1 MNKEG
6 PTIDDPEAVCNTN
19 PTMFAR
25 IAIELALDRE
35 FDYRIPASLSDD
47 VKLGSYVKVPFG
59 RSSRTGFVTAITE
72 SSDVDPK
79 KMKDILEI
87 IGNRPLLKPGV
98 LEMCRFMAAYYV
110 APFEHAVRTVL
121 PGAVRRP
128 DAKAKTVRMV
138 AAVKG
143 PDDPALAGLQK
154 RAPRRHA
161 VMQVLFDQGRIPV
174 AEAARVAGTTSTTVK
189 KMEEQGWVMI
199 DDESVH
205 RDPAAHITILPT
217 LPLTLNPQQQDALDQ
232 VIEAIDGKEPRSLL
246 LFGVTGSGK
255 TEVYLQAIA
264 EVRKRG
270 QRAIV
275 LVPEIA
281 LTPQTM
287 ERFRG
292 RFGDEVAVLHSN
304 LSDGERH
311 DEWHRVLSGEAA
323 IIVGARSALFA
334 PVDNLGLIVVDEEH
348 EPSYKQDQSPR
359 YHARDMAVLRAQFD
373 QCPVLLGSATP
384 SIESYQ
390 NTINH
395 KYRAV
400 HLAQRVDDRAMPS
413 VRVVDLRQEQEREGR
428 PVLFSRDLIEAM
440 EIRLNQHEQIILFLN
455 RRGYAT
461 SHLCVACGYVCECE
475 ECGVAMT
482 YHRRI
487 DYLRCHLCGQGMEIP
502 SSCPECK
509 KPEFKVAGIGTERV
523 EDIIRKFFPHA
534 NVRRADSDTM
544 TTRRSHEDLMRQF
557 RGGKID
563 ILVGT
568 QMIAKGLD
576 FPNVTLVGVINADR
590 TLHMP
595 DFRAAERTF
604 QLLTQVAGRA
614 GRGEIA
620 GEVIVQTYTPEHPAI
635 QAAKQQDYKA
645 FFDYE
650 LEFRR
655 ELHYPPFS
663 RLAAVTVRGKDEALV
678 RESTETFHKHWLER
692 LGDAEGVWLND
703 ACPAAIEKIGGVY
716 RYQIV
721 GRALQIGT
729 LTRPLRTL
737 FTTYQW
743 PSGVR
748 AAVDVDPTNLM

>member
-110 APFEHAVRTVL
+110 
-121 PGAVRRP
+121 
-128 DAKAKTVRMV
+128 
-138 AAVKG
+138 
-143 PDDPALAGLQK
+143 
-154 RAPRRHA
+154 
-161 VMQVLFDQGRIPV
+161 
-174 AEAARVAGTTSTTVK
+174 
-189 KMEEQGWVMI
+189 
-199 DDESVH
+199 
-205 RDPAAHITILPT
+205 
-217 LPLTLNPQQQDALDQ
+217 
-232 VIEAIDGKEPRSLL
+232 
-246 LFGVTGSGK
+246 
-255 TEVYLQAIA
+255 
-264 EVRKRG
+264 
-270 QRAIV
+270 
-275 LVPEIA
+275 
-281 LTPQTM
+281 
-287 ERFRG
+287 
-292 RFGDEVAVLHSN
+292 
-304 LSDGERH
+304 
-311 DEWHRVLSGEAA
+311 
-323 IIVGARSALFA
+323 ALFA

-703 ACPAAIEKIGGVY
+703 ACPAAIERVGGVY
-716 RYQIV
+716 RYQV
-721 GRALQIGT
+721 LGRAINVGD
-729 LTRPLRTL
+729 LTRPLRAL
-737 FTTYQW
+737 FTNYRW
-743 PSGVR
+743 PTGVVEGCVAPR
-748 AAVDVDPTNLM
+748 VPASTSTTRFICINGLNSLGLRPL